1 MHKYNTI
8 HSIILWIPRCLELAG
23 LSTLL
28 TAGILPKQIKR
39 AERSASLCKLGR
51 PVQATSAQRKLVR
64 PAFAVEPLVNGRQS
78 GVRAESSRVAL
89 FNVHPL
95 CMVLGMVFLYGDAIL
110 VYRVF
115 RNESK
120 RSIKILHAVLHLI
133 ALIFSVIGFVAVFDF
148 HAKAKIPDMYSL
160 HSWCGMLTFVLF
172 CLQWLMG
179 LGFFLFPGASPWL
192 RSWYLSLHI
201 FFGLALLALA
211 VATCLL
217 GITEKLLFSIMST
230 YSKFAPEGVL
240 ANTLGLLLVGF
251 GVLVGYIVTR
261 EEFRRPPH
269 PEEEALSM
277 HFKTLTE
284 GESPSS
290 P

>member
-1 MHKYNTI
+1 MADSPVTEASPPGLPWYVAG
-8 HSIILWIPRCLELAG
+8 SQLLGLACVVI
-23 LSTLL
+23 T
-28 TAGILPKQIKR
+28 
-39 AERSASLCKLGR
+39 
-51 PVQATSAQRKLVR
+51 
-64 PAFAVEPLVNGRQS
+64 
-78 GVRAESSRVAL
+78 GVWMGHYRGGYAWDGTTHE

-95 CMVLGMVFLYGDAIL
+95 CMVLGLVFLYGDAIM

-115 RNESK
+115 RNEAK
-120 RSIKILHAVLHLI
+120 RSVKVLHAALHLI
-133 ALIFSVIGFVAVFDF
+133 ALVISIVGFVAVFDF
-148 HAKAKIPDMYSL
+148 HRSAKIPSMYSL

-172 CLQWLMG
+172 CLQWLLG
-179 LGFFLFPGASPWL
+179 LSFFLFGGVSERL
-192 RSWYLSLHI
+192 RHCYLSLHV

-217 GITEKLLFSIMST
+217 GITEKLLFTITPT
-230 YSKFAPEGVL
+230 YSEFTPEGVL

-251 GVLVGYIVTR
+251 GVVVAYIVTK
-261 EEFRRPPH
+261 EDFRRPLH

-284 GESPSS
+284 GESPNS